1 MLVSSSMSG
10 RKPLVGAFNCD
21 WFKCSTCCVVLQVSA
36 LIGLLDLVGKMRW
49 NHLDGRCVRVTAIM

>member
-1 MLVSSSMSG
+1 MSG
-10 RKPLVGAFNCD
+10 RKQLVGAFNCD